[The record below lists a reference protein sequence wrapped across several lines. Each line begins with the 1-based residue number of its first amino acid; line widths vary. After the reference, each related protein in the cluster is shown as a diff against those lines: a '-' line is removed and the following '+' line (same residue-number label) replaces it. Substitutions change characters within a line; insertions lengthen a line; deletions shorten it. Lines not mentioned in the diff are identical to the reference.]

1 MTETQDEPGYPLRVT
16 RHIAAPPERVWQV
29 MTGQL
34 EEYWCPRPWRTE
46 IIEIDWRSGGRMAT
60 IMRGPDGESHEG
72 DGVLLEVTPGRR
84 IVFTDAFRSGWIPQA
99 AFMVGCLEIA
109 PEGEGTRYTATTWHW
124 TKEACEQ
131 HRTMGFETGWAT
143 MADQLAELAEAQ

>member
-1 MTETQDEPGYPLRVT
+1 MAGDKTMTEATDEPGYPLRVT

-34 EEYWCPRPWRTE
+34 EDYWCPRPWRTE
-46 IIEIDWRSGGRMAT
+46 IVEIDWRSGGRMAT
-60 IMRGPDGESHEG
+60 IMRGPDGE
-72 DGVLLEVTPGRR
+72 T
-84 IVFTDAFRSGWIPQA
+84 
-99 AFMVGCLEIA
+99 
-109 PEGEGTRYTATTWHW
+109 PEGEGTHCTATTWHW

-143 MADQLAELAEAQ
+143 MADQLAELAEAR